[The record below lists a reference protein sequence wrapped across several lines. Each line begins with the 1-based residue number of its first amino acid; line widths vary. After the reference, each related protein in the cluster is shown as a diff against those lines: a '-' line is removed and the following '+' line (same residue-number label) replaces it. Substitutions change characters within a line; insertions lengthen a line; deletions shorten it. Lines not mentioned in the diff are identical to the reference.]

1 MDTKIGISHALHLS
15 QSFFLLL
22 ILIQPFKK
30 VKAILNL
37 WVIQKQLV
45 TCIWRVALFS
55 WPLTR
60 VTKKLWISEFKLN
73 STVLKLS
80 ALTKAAEPRN
90 KLGSN
95 C

>member
-1 MDTKIGISHALHLS
+1 MDTKIGISLALHLS

-55 WPLTR
+55 WPLTSNQEALDLR
-60 VTKKLWISEFKLN
+60 IKLN